1 MRPKESAAPRV
12 FPRPDFLRLKAR
24 DVLRRNG
31 EGVYPSTPAHELIA
45 AIATGP
51 SGGATRMMDVF
62 AALESTAFA
71 TWLRESP
78 SIWAYPAILTLHTA
92 GLAVL
97 VGPSW
102 ALDLRLLGFAPAI
115 PLRAPEKAFPV
126 MWIGFWVNGISGLLL
141 FAADATTKG
150 ATLLFATKLALIA
163 IAVVNIFAIR
173 QVVYRR
179 VGGTEPVSGPMAKA
193 LAVASIALWIAAI
206 GTGRWMAYV

>member
-1 MRPKESAAPRV
+1 MP
-12 FPRPDFLRLKAR
+12 
-24 DVLRRNG
+24 DVL
-31 EGVYPSTPAHELIA
+31 A
-45 AIATGP
+45 AI
-51 SGGATRMMDVF
+51 
-62 AALESTAFA
+62 ESTAFS
-71 TWLRESP
+71 TWIRESP
-78 SIWAYPAILTLHTA
+78 SLWAYPTILTLHTV
-92 GLAVL
+92 GLALL

-115 PLRAPEKAFPV
+115 PLRVLEKTFPV

-179 VGGTEPVSGPMAKA
+179 GPEPASGLTAKT
-193 LAVASIALWIAAI
+193 LAVVSIALWMAAI